1 MKTINN
7 NTKQAQHF
15 INAYNSSDIF
25 SIREAYA
32 NPSTAK
38 TRADYNCR
46 MMMQRENGYGYKI
59 IGYNCNYFTVA
70 WIAGKNL
77 RIETACNS
85 FLIPDAAME

>member
-7 NTKQAQHF
+7 NTKQAERY
-15 INAYNSSDIF
+15 INAYNRSDIF
-25 SIREAYA
+25 SLREAYA

-46 MMMQRENGYGYKI
+46 MMMQSEGGHNYKI
-59 IGYNCNYFTVA
+59 IGYNSSFFTVA
-70 WIAGKNL
+70 WIAGKDL

-85 FLIPDAAME
+85 FVIPNAAE